1 MHHDGWRLKLMAHGR
16 EGTMVSRI
24 LLTVMALMG
33 PEVVAA
39 SAPAPVVLRD
49 RHRVDAGPY
58 IELWTGQDEVYHRG
72 DRARVYPRAWH
83 GWLDLA
89 CPSGPGAAK
98 YRCYEQGDTRGV
110 RVGVVASS
118 GRRTVSVATGPT
130 RSKILYACGALLL
143 RHDVPYGV
151 PPPLFPSTGRRRA

>member
-1 MHHDGWRLKLMAHGR
+1 MLSAGLSQEPSAVRMDMHHDGWRLKLMAHGR

-72 DRARVYPRAWH
+72 DRARVYF
-83 GWLDLA
+83 
-89 CPSGPGAAK
+89 
-98 YRCYEQGDTRGV
+98 
-110 RVGVVASS
+110 
-118 GRRTVSVATGPT
+118 RTVQS
-130 RSKILYACGALLL
+130 
-143 RHDVPYGV
+143 
-151 PPPLFPSTGRRRA
+151 